1 MVEFLPDSLKNEIKK
16 ETNNEINMDNIEK
29 IRSVINKYLEKII
42 KASSLGQTKKGILTT
57 GPKNSITYAISKL
70 KKGRKK

>member
-1 MVEFLPDSLKNEIKK
+1 MVLVNDGKYTKDDLDGLRKVI
-16 ETNNEINMDNIEK
+16 IE
-29 IRSVINKYLEKII
+29 YLTKII
-42 KASSLGQTKKGILTT
+42 ISSSLGQTKKGILTT